1 MKRSEFIKTCG
12 SICLST
18 SATVL
23 LLQSCGSVHY
33 AVASRDGNTLKL
45 SRSEFVEAK
54 GAQINQRPFVIIKEP
69 GLLFPI
75 CVYQNDDAFTA
86 LLMQCT
92 HQGCEVNPNPY
103 SLVCP
108 CHGSEF
114 DTKGK
119 VLSPPADEPLTAYP
133 VTIDSDNLYI
143 HLTQE
148 G

>member
-1 MKRSEFIKTCG
+1 MKRDEFIKACG

-18 SATVL
+18 SAVAL
-23 LLQSCGSVHY
+23 LLQSCGSIHY
-33 AVASRDGNTLKL
+33 ASVTRKGNILAL
-45 SRSEFVEAK
+45 SRSEFTE
-54 GAQINQRPFVIIKEP
+54 INKTQKSKRAFVIIKEVNLP
-69 GLLFPI
+69 FPI
-75 CVYQNDDAFTA
+75 CVYENGDEITA

-119 VLSPPADEPLTAYP
+119 VISPPAEKPLTAYA
-133 VTIDSDNLYI
+133 VTADADNYYI
-143 HLTQE
+143 HLDSA